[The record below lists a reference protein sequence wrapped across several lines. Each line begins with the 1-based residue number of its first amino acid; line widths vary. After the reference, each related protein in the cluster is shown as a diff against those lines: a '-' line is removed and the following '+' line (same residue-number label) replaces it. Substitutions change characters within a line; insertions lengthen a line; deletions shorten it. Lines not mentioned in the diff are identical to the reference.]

1 MSNSKHP
8 QRVAIQRGFGRDD
21 VAKLLHD
28 SGSSSRARCSQ
39 ARRPRSGFWGEA
51 ARARARSRPRRAR
64 AAPRAPATLFWQQ
77 RSLARR
83 LMARPALR
91 ADMHGFLKT
100 MFDQLC
106 VSCVCLSVSWPQH
119 HALNYNA
126 QKL

>member
-1 MSNSKHP
+1 MLSGATAS
-8 QRVAIQRGFGRDD
+8 FWLLGR
-21 VAKLLHD
+21 
-28 SGSSSRARCSQ
+28 SS
-39 ARRPRSGFWGEA
+39 
-51 ARARARSRPRRAR
+51 ARASTEPPEAR
-64 AAPRAPATLFWQQ
+64 APRAPATLFWQQ